1 MVGIMTI
8 AATELFFCYQKMLFG
23 RDVLSAWFD
32 RHVGHP
38 HAVLAASKFEYDW
51 DFAGGEAEYKKAIA
65 LDPSDA
71 TAHQWFSLDL
81 SSIGRTQ
88 EATDEANRAYQ
99 LDPLSPVMRI
109 TQVVSYNAAR
119 RFDQAVEI
127 GKTIVADNPTF
138 GHVHIVMAT
147 AYWGQHKFPQAIH
160 ELQTGAQL
168 EADKNLGEVAA
179 ALDDGFQSGGW
190 PSALRKA
197 IAVSLAQRKAKRGYV
212 SPYSI
217 AALYAEIG
225 AKDDAFQWLDTA
237 YEEHD
242 PGMLAL
248 RTDFSVDVLRSDPPF
263 RDTGAQ
269 GRPSAVTGNHVVPPI
284 EPVQRFSNSRRY
296 REPLQSHV
304 LTAVPTYEKPF
315 WYRRIRLHRNDARF
329 RFDPDESFAIAM
341 LPPLRFA
348 KNR

>member
-1 MVGIMTI
+1 MGMYRLVGNLGT
-8 AATELFFCYQKMLFG
+8 AENGPRGTG
-23 RDVLSAWFD
+23 RCRCD
-32 RHVGHP
+32 
-38 HAVLAASKFEYDW
+38 EE
-51 DFAGGEAEYKKAIA
+51 EAENCWLTLHIPTLPRACPSYA
-65 LDPSDA
+65 LILGTRYSR
-71 TAHQWFSLDL
+71 L
-81 SSIGRTQ
+81 G
-88 EATDEANRAYQ
+88 
-99 LDPLSPVMRI
+99 
-109 TQVVSYNAAR
+109 AR
-119 RFDQAVEI
+119 RTSDE
-127 GKTIVADNPTF
+127 
-138 GHVHIVMAT
+138 
-147 AYWGQHKFPQAIH
+147 
-160 ELQTGAQL
+160 
-168 EADKNLGEVAA
+168 
-179 ALDDGFQSGGW
+179 
-190 PSALRKA
+190 
-197 IAVSLAQRKAKRGYV
+197 
-212 SPYSI
+212 
-217 AALYAEIG
+217 
-225 AKDDAFQWLDTA
+225 DTA